1 MVLDYALGDHVRFV
15 PPRKD
20 VMACGLPVIVSAACG
35 VSEIITDG
43 SDGLVLA
50 DSTDADTLAAMIHRL
65 YSDKEFRAGLGK
77 KAAETA
83 QQYTWDRNAHDLAA
97 IFKGILRKKA
107 SPAAHT
113 LEQAL

>member
-1 MVLDYALGDHVRFV
+1 
-15 PPRKD
+15 
-20 VMACGLPVIVSAACG
+20 MACGLLVIVSAACG

-65 YSDKEFRAGLGK
+65 YSEKEFRSGLGK
-77 KAAETA
+77 KAAERA

-107 SPAAHT
+107 SAAAHT